1 VSAPAGSAHTSPA
14 HRIVVRR
21 GPPPASARVTRIG
34 TASTVE
40 VTKKGVGEG
49 STLADLRRAHPHGKL
64 VVFGRPIAWVVTGL
78 GRHRTAFMLFRGVV
92 QDVQIGCRQ
101 TDRTQRG
108 APVDAA
114 ALC

>member
-1 VSAPAGSAHTSPA
+1 V
-14 HRIVVRR
+14 
-21 GPPPASARVTRIG
+21 
-34 TASTVE
+34 
-40 VTKKGVGEG
+40 
-49 STLADLRRAHPHGKL
+49 TLADLRRAHPHGKL
-64 VVFGRPIAWVVTGL
+64 VVFGQPIACVVTGP